1 MKTWNELTT
10 PEQHFAMTG
19 EKIDFYYVT
28 CFWLPEDAL
37 FGLPRSELYSD
48 YDTLEEALEGLAE
61 ANQQLN

>member
-10 PEQHFAMTG
+10 PKQHFSMTG

-28 CFWLPEDAL
+28 SFWLSDDAV
-37 FGLPRSELYSD
+37 FGIASSELYSD